1 MRRGTLTL
9 SLVLIGIVV
18 TLAVVGLFWTPY
30 DPTAIVGPRV
40 LPPGWPHVLGTD
52 GVGADVLSRIM
63 SGAKI
68 CLLVGIVSVTGA
80 AVIGVPIGVF
90 SGMTRGWVSE
100 LPARLS
106 DILYGFPALLLAI
119 LLAAAVGGS
128 TWTAMLAISIA
139 AIPAF
144 VRLARSSTY
153 QVMSLG
159 YVEAARVS
167 GTPNLAIA
175 VRHVLP
181 NIAPTLG
188 VQASVSFGMAILAE
202 AGLSYLGLGSGPDA
216 PTWGRML
223 REAQDNLFNA
233 PVLALWPGLAIA
245 IATMGFN
252 LLGDGLRDL
261 LDPRLR
267 EVS

>member
-30 DPTAIVGPRV
+30 DPTVIVGPRV

-139 AIPAF
+139 AVPAF

>member
-139 AIPAF
+139 AVPAF